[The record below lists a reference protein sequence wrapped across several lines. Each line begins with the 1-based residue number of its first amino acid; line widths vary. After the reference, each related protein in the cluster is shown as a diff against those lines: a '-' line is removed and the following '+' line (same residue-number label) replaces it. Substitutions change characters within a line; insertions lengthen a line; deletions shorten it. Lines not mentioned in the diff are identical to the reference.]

1 MELVNI
7 TIDGQQVKVPKDATV
22 LEAARGIGVEIPT
35 LCYHPE
41 HRPEGS
47 CRICLVEVVGAR
59 GLVAS
64 CVFPVSEGMVVNTNT
79 PDVREARK
87 AVVELLLANHPQDCL
102 SCQRNLD
109 CELQKIA
116 ADCGIRKIRF
126 EGEKKDYPLDAGNP
140 ALVRDP
146 NKCVLCG
153 RCIRACSGL
162 QGVNVYTFANRG
174 FNTTVT
180 PAFNAG
186 LHEATCT
193 FCGQCANICPTAA
206 IVEKDDTKAVWEA
219 LHNPAKHVVVQTA
232 PAVRVALGE
241 NLGFR
246 SGDIVTGQMVA
257 VLKRLGFDKVFDTA
271 FSADV
276 TIMEEGSEF
285 IERLTKDGTLPMITS
300 CSPGWVNFVELMYP
314 DLLKHLSTT
323 KSPQQIFGVLV
334 KTYYAEKAKIAP
346 QDIVSVSIM
355 PCTAKKVES
364 GRQEMSASGYQDV
377 DYVLTTRELARMIK
391 EAGISFSNI
400 ETEEFD
406 APLGISTGAAV
417 IFGATGGVMEA
428 ALRTVS
434 EVLTGKAL
442 ECIEFHAVRGLKGIK
457 EAEVTIG
464 EKTIKV
470 AVAFTLANARII
482 LDKIRKG
489 ETDYHFIEIM
499 ACPGGCIGGGGQ
511 PISTSPEIRTQ
522 RMAAIYECDEMAAI
536 RKSHKNPAVK
546 ELYDTWLGR
555 PLGEKSHHLLHTH
568 YQAQVR
574 K

>member
-1 MELVNI
+1 VNI
-7 TIDGQQVKVPKDATV
+7 TIDGLQVQVPKDATV
-22 LEAARGIGVEIPT
+22 LEAARGIGVKIPT

-41 HRPEGS
+41 YRPEGS

-59 GLVAS
+59 SLIAS
-64 CVFPVSEGMVVNTNT
+64 CVFPVSDGMVVKTNT

-87 AVVELLLANHPQDCL
+87 AVVELLLANHPEECL
-102 SCQRNLD
+102 SCQRNLN

-126 EGEKKDYPLDAGNP
+126 DGEKKDYPIDAGNL

-146 NKCVLCG
+146 NKCILCG
-153 RCIRACSGL
+153 RCIRACSEL

-174 FNTTVT
+174 FNTTVA

-186 LHEATCT
+186 LHEAACT

-206 IVEKDDTKAVWEA
+206 IVEKDDTKEVWAA
-219 LHNPAKHVVVQTA
+219 LHNQTKHVVVQTA

-241 NLGFR
+241 NLGFT
-246 SGDIVTGQMVA
+246 SGCVVTGQMVA
-257 VLKRLGFDKVFDTA
+257 ALRRLGFDKVFDTA

-285 IERLTKDGTLPMITS
+285 IERLTSGGTLPMITS

-314 DLLKHLSTT
+314 DLLNHLSTT

-334 KTYYAEKAKIAP
+334 KTYYAEKVKIDP
-346 QDIVSVSIM
+346 KDIVSVSIM
-355 PCTAKKVES
+355 PCTAKKVEA
-364 GRQEMSASGYQDV
+364 GRQEMRSSGHQDV

-391 EAGISFSNI
+391 EAGIDFGNLK
-400 ETEEFD
+400 TEEFD

-417 IFGATGGVMEA
+417 IFGTTGGVMEA

-434 EVLTGKAL
+434 EVLTGKTL
-442 ECIEFHAVRGLKGIK
+442 ECIEFHNIRGLKGMK
-457 EAEVTIG
+457 DAEVTIG

-470 AVAFTLANARII
+470 AVVHTLANARII

-489 ETDYHFIEIM
+489 ENDYHFIEIM

-511 PISTSPEIRTQ
+511 PISTSHEIREQ
-522 RMAAIYECDEMAAI
+522 RMAGIYECDKSSAI
-536 RKSHKNPAVK
+536 RKSHENPAVK
-546 ELYDTWLGR
+546 ELYASWLGR

-568 YQAQVR
+568 YHAQVR